1 MKENNPIAFASTLM
15 VMMINVFLFIIGGCY
30 VFAGIL
36 FVIYIIGAIFM
47 LLFGDPRKDT
57 SNNRGKSPATSASAS
72 QAVRST
78 MGGTAI
84 PTRTICLRT
93 DAAIASGEQSNS
105 NAWQTAVAPSAS
117 PLQGSLFSD
126 R

>member
-57 SNNRGKSPATSASAS
+57 SDNTGQKPRQKRKRESGGSFDNGWNGYTDPNDLPTDGCGNS
-72 QAVRST
+72 Q
-78 MGGTAI
+78 
-84 PTRTICLRT
+84 
-93 DAAIASGEQSNS
+93 
-105 NAWQTAVAPSAS
+105 W
-117 PLQGSLFSD
+117 
-126 R
+126 